1 MTTFFELLCYE
12 NTLSSL
18 LVSFLLMKT
27 KLANNEKITT
37 LLTKIK
43 NKMKNNGNRNDKL
56 ESD

>member
-1 MTTFFELLCYE
+1 MMTFFEFLCYI
-12 NTLSSL
+12 NTLYSL
-18 LVSFLLMKT
+18 LVSFLLTKT
-27 KLANNEKITT
+27 KIANNEKITT